1 MQLPEA
7 LEAEYWQAV
16 QAYEGE
22 QQMTYVTYAERV
34 GVEKGIQLGR
44 VEGRVEGER
53 EGLRAAIELG
63 LELKFG
69 AAGLRLY
76 PELAQVTDNDALHA
90 IVAAL
95 KQPVSLEE
103 LRRIVK

>member
-44 VEGRVEGER
+44 VEGER
-53 EGLRAAIELG
+53 EGLLAAIELG

>member
-44 VEGRVEGER
+44 VEGER
-53 EGLRAAIELG
+53 EGLLAAIELG
-63 LELKFG
+63 LDLKFG
-69 AAGLRLY
+69 ADGLHLY
-76 PELAQVTDNDALHA
+76 PELAQVTDVATLHA

-95 KQPVSLEE
+95 KQPVTLEE